1 METNKAYKRLL
12 KQVEIL
18 QSDLMDIQDYSEDV
32 YQAFERLIEELEEVT
47 EADQTDIIGLYQL
60 TPPRGFV
67 TVFRGGAI
75 RAPSTLGYLFF
86 GLEIFSR
93 NLESQH

>member
-1 METNKAYKRLL
+1 METNKAYANLL

-47 EADQTDIIGLYQL
+47 EAD
-60 TPPRGFV
+60 
-67 TVFRGGAI
+67 
-75 RAPSTLGYLFF
+75 
-86 GLEIFSR
+86 
-93 NLESQH
+93 